1 MMEMSEVTAEL
12 IEAKNRKR
20 ATYQDLA
27 EAVGRNK
34 TWVAAVIQ
42 GQASMDEKEAD
53 ALINYLEVPYE
64 EIKHELMAVPY
75 KGSLSEDIPT
85 DPLIYRF
92 HEITQVYGT
101 TLKEIIHEEFGD
113 GIMSAIDFKMD
124 VEREEDPGGDRVVV
138 TLNGKFLPYS
148 KW

>member
-1 MMEMSEVTAEL
+1 MDMSEVTAKL

-42 GQASMDEKEAD
+42 GQASMDEKEAE
-53 ALINYLEVPYE
+53 ALLNYLEIPYE
-64 EIKHELMAVPY
+64 EIKHELVTPPY
-75 KGSLSEDIPT
+75 KGSLSEDVPT

-124 VEREEDPGGDRVVV
+124 VEREEAPGGDRVVV
-138 TLNGKFLPYS
+138 TLNGKFLPYT

>member
-1 MMEMSEVTAEL
+1 MEMSEVTAKL

-64 EIKHELMAVPY
+64 EIKHELMAAPY
-75 KGSLSEDIPT
+75 KGSLNEDVPT

-124 VEREEDPGGDRVVV
+124 VEREEDPKGDRVVV
-138 TLNGKFLPYS
+138 TLNGKFLPYT